1 MTFVILINRVAQT
14 WRKTPTNQS
23 FTKLSM
29 IKRSGV
35 FSLTSQFFFLFF
47 FFFGHAACVRIWNSS
62 SFSSSYS
69 TTKPWPFPGQFLHI
83 TVLLRQPE
91 SLARIRSSMFLVSI
105 SSRSPSCPGSL
116 RTTSFRFRS
125 IDELIEWVLL
135 RATIVL
141 FAITRCFCVANASKD
156 FDQHSYTLWQKY
168 TVIWIFYA
176 KFYGHN
182 FFAAYG
188 HIWISKSRTTLHV
201 RSFFYTCSQGGNVLN
216 HVILVTYNFRTPC
229 MIYFISENQSN
240 KRAARKAYGSTR

>member
-1 MTFVILINRVAQT
+1 MTFVILINCVAQT

-23 FTKLSM
+23 FAKLSM

-35 FSLTSQFFFLFF
+35 FSLTSL
-47 FFFGHAACVRIWNSS
+47 FFGHAGSVRIWNSS
-62 SFSSSYS
+62 LFSSSYS
-69 TTKPWPFPGQFLHI
+69 TTKPWPFPGQFLH
-83 TVLLRQPE
+83 TTLLLRQPE
-91 SLARIRSSMFLVSI
+91 SLARIRSSMFLISI
-105 SSRSPSCPGSL
+105 SSRSPSCPGSS

-125 IDELIEWVLL
+125 IDEIIEWVLL

-176 KFYGHN
+176 KFYEHN

-201 RSFFYTCSQGGNVLN
+201 RFFL
-216 HVILVTYNFRTPC
+216 HV
-229 MIYFISENQSN
+229 SAEG
-240 KRAARKAYGSTR
+240 KRVVSRDTRDI